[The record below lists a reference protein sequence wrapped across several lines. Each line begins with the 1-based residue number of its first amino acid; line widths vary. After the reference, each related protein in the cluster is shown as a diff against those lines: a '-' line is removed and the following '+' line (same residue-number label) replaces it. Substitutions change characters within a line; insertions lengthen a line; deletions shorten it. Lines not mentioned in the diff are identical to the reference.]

1 MPERTIF
8 HLDLD
13 AFYCAVE
20 ELFNPSLR
28 GKPFAVGGSPEYRGV
43 VSSCSYAARKMGIH
57 SALPMVQAIR
67 LCPDLIILRGRYKE
81 YSRKS
86 RQVMAILKKLTPL
99 VEQISIDEAF
109 MDVTAVDSEKIDLAK
124 SLQEEILTTTKLPCS
139 LGIATNKLVAK
150 IATDVGKASVET
162 DTYPNA
168 IQYVPPGREAEFLAP
183 LPLETLWGIGPKTAE
198 QLYKIGMKNI
208 GDLASWPLNDLVKR
222 LGKTGYDLHFR
233 ARGVDNREIT
243 TYREPKSFSQEVTF
257 GRDVSDKSRLEEQI
271 RKQSTT
277 IARSLKKANLLGAT
291 VRLKLRWPNF
301 ETITRQ
307 MTLPSPTN
315 DPDIIYQEASSLF
328 KENWNGK
335 TPIRLIGI
343 GISQLQPPS
352 KQLSLW
358 DKTDYTKLAH
368 LEAAIHQVRKKFGKD
383 IIHKG
388 IPVEPD
394 NELDDE
400 R

>member
-1 MPERTIF
+1 MKERTIF

-57 SALPMVQAIR
+57 SALPMAQAVR
-67 LCPDLIILRGRYKE
+67 LCPDLIILRGRSKE

-86 RQVMAILKKLTPL
+86 RQVMEILKKLAPL

-109 MDVTAVDSEKIDLAK
+109 IDVTAVDGNKIKLAK
-124 SLQEEILTTTKLPCS
+124 VLQEEIMTSTQLPCS

-208 GDLASWPLNDLVKR
+208 GDLASWPLNDLVNR

-233 ARGVDNREIT
+233 ARGEDNREIT
-243 TYREPKSFSQEVTF
+243 TSREPKSFSQEVTF
-257 GRDVSDKSRLEEQI
+257 GRDISDKSRLEEHI
-271 RKQSTT
+271 RNQSTT
-277 IARSLKKANLLGAT
+277 IARSLKKSNLLGST
-291 VRLKLRWPNF
+291 IRLKLRWPNF
-301 ETITRQ
+301 DTITRQ
-307 MTLPSPTN
+307 VTLSSPTD
-315 DPDIIYQEASSLF
+315 DPERIYQQANSLF

-343 GISQLQPPS
+343 GISGLQPPS

-358 DKTDYTKLAH
+358 DKTDYTKSAH
-368 LEAAIHQVRKKFGKD
+368 LEAAIHQVRSKFGKN

-388 IPVEPD
+388 IHAKPSE
-394 NELDDE
+394 E
-400 R
+400 

>member
-1 MPERTIF
+1 MTERTII

-20 ELFNPSLR
+20 ELFDPSLR

-43 VSSCSYAARKMGIH
+43 VSSCSYAARKKGIH
-57 SALPMVQAIR
+57 SALPMAQAVR
-67 LCPDLIILRGRYKE
+67 LCPELIILKGRYKE

-86 RQVMAILKKLTPL
+86 RQVMAILNKATSL

-109 MDVTAVDSEKIDLAK
+109 LDVSAVEGDKISLAK
-124 SLQEEILTTTKLPCS
+124 SLQSEILSSAHLPSS

-150 IATDVGKASVET
+150 IATDVGKASIKT

-168 IQYVPPGREAEFLAP
+168 IQFVPPGREAEFLAP
-183 LPLETLWGIGPKTAE
+183 LPLETLWGIGPKTAD

-208 GDLASWPLNDLVKR
+208 GDLAAWPLNDLVKR
-222 LGKTGYDLHFR
+222 LGKNGYDLHFR
-233 ARGVDNREIT
+233 AQGVDKREIKT
-243 TYREPKSFSQEVTF
+243 HREPKSVSQEVTF
-257 GRDVSDKSRLEEQI
+257 GRDVNDKIRLEEQI
-271 RKQSTT
+271 HHQSQT
-277 IARSLKKANLLGAT
+277 ISSSLKKSNLLGST
-291 VRLKLRWPNF
+291 IRLKLRWPNF

-307 MTLPSPTN
+307 TTLPIPTD
-315 DPDIIYQEASSLF
+315 DPEIIYQQANSLF

-335 TPIRLIGI
+335 TPIRLIGV
-343 GISQLQPPS
+343 GISGLQPPS

-368 LEAAIHQVRKKFGKD
+368 LEAAIHQVKSKFGED
-383 IIHKG
+383 SISKG
-388 IPVEPD
+388 IPSNASKD
-394 NELDDE
+394 
-400 R
+400 